1 MNSCMPAAHPDFQR
15 IYTALKDGGLF
26 SAWQGDVLRSVEPRW
41 VSRPYRFTGAGAL
54 LSGGRWN
61 NPKLVP
67 AVYFSSSVETLHA
80 EAESWA
86 KRYGFRVA
94 DLKPQTRITVR
105 LQLQAILDLTQ
116 PDTLAALGLGS
127 AQLTDCDWKAEQ
139 DASREALTQAIGR
152 AAFECLSEAIAVPS
166 TRHSGGMNV
175 ILFPSNQR
183 DGSVVQTRNE
193 ASIPFVH
200 GL

>member
-1 MNSCMPAAHPDFQR
+1 MNSGMPNAHPDFPR
-15 IYTALKDGGLF
+15 IYTVLKGGGLF
-26 SAWQGDVLRSVEPRW
+26 SPWQGDVLRAVEPRW
-41 VSRPYRFTGAGAL
+41 VSRPYRFTGAGSL

-61 NPKLVP
+61 NPRLIP
-67 AVYFSSSVETLHA
+67 AVYFSTSVEALNA

-86 KRYGFRVA
+86 KRHGFKVA

-105 LQLQAILDLTQ
+105 LELQAILDLTQ
-116 PDTLAALGLGS
+116 PHTLAGLGLSS

-139 DASREALTQAIGR
+139 DAGREALTQAVGR

-166 TRHSGGMNV
+166 TRHSGGVNV
-175 ILFPSNQR
+175 ILFPSHRR
-183 DGSVVQTRNE
+183 DGSVIQARDE